1 LHHYRQLA
9 AAGGWPGVPAGPV
22 LRLGDVDP
30 RVAAIRAHLAV
41 TGELPA
47 DSDIS
52 STLFDEPLKEGVS
65 VFQYR
70 HGLDD
75 DGIVGKQTIAAMNVP
90 VEDRI
95 DQLRVSLER
104 LRWVNQEA
112 AQTLVAVNVASF
124 KAFLFRDGEMEWS
137 TRAMV
142 GKDYRRTPIFRGD
155 IQYIEFNPTWTIP
168 PTILRNDTLPAIKR
182 DPGYLAEKNI
192 RVIDSAGKF
201 VDPMTVD
208 WNQYT
213 RGVPYTLRQDP
224 GPENALGTM
233 KFIFPNK
240 HSIFLHDT
248 PHRELFARPE
258 RAFSSGCIRIEDPL
272 KLAEL
277 LLHNDT
283 LQAPVLQSIVDTGIT
298 QRIYLDKPIPV
309 VIIYLTASIDADGNV
324 LFYRDIYNKDGKV
337 LQALDG
343 PVVIDLPERL

>member
-1 LHHYRQLA
+1 M
-9 AAGGWPGVPAGPV
+9 

-30 RVAAIRAHLAV
+30 RVAAIRARLAV

-47 DSDIS
+47 GSDIS
-52 STLFDEPLKEGVS
+52 STLFDETLKEGVS

-75 DGIVGKQTIAAMNVP
+75 DGIVGQQTIAAMNVP

-112 AQTLVAVNVASF
+112 AQTLVAVNIASF

-240 HSIFLHDT
+240 HSVFLHDT

-283 LQAPVLQSIVDTGIT
+283 LSAPVLQSIVDTGIT
-298 QRIYLDKPIPV
+298 QRIYLDKPDTRGHH
-309 VIIYLTASIDADGNV
+309 LSHGK
-324 LFYRDIYNKDGKV
+324 YRC
-337 LQALDG
+337 
-343 PVVIDLPERL
+343 RW